1 MAHRRR
7 DDGRAG
13 RSTGRTGARPGGG
26 RSPPDTET
34 ADATTR
40 RRLLV
45 VTRGTLAASTLPGLA
60 TAGHSN
66 HYVIGAQTSHWAG
79 EEPSDIA
86 GEENPTLS
94 MTVGEEY
101 TVTWHNRDGNYHKL
115 LIRNEDNEVL
125 ARSPGNNE
133 QGGTE
138 AVTFVVTE
146 EMDNYQ
152 CEPHFSMN
160 GDIDTQGSSSST
172 PTASSE
178 PTESSTSTETAT
190 EPSSTSTESRTPS
203 RTETRTA
210 SDSSTPDG
218 TETPADSATESPT
231 SSGTDTA
238 TPTDEQG
245 DGGEPAQTVDDADT
259 ETEGIEGDTDD
270 QAVFGTASL
279 VAGAGLVGYL
289 RRRFGDDD

>member
-1 MAHRRR
+1 MADRRR
-7 DDGRAG
+7 DDDRAG
-13 RSTGRTGARPGGG
+13 RSAGRPGARPDGG
-26 RSPPDTET
+26 RSPPGTET
-34 ADATTR
+34 AGSTTR
-40 RRLLV
+40 RRLLA
-45 VTRGTLAASTLPGLA
+45 VTGGALAASTLPGLA
-60 TAGHSN
+60 TAGHGN
-66 HYVIGAQTSHWAG
+66 HYVIGAETSHWAG

-86 GEENPTLS
+86 GEENPTLP

-160 GDIDTQGSSSST
+160 GDIDTQASSSST

-178 PTESSTSTETAT
+178 PTESSTPAETAT
-190 EPSSTSTESRTPS
+190 ETQTTSRTG
-203 RTETRTA
+203 TRTS
-210 SDSSTPDG
+210 SDPSTPGG
-218 TETPADSATESPT
+218 TETPADTATESSPGSET
-231 SSGTDTA
+231 EAA
-238 TPTDEQG
+238 TPTDAQG
-245 DGGEPAQTVDDADT
+245 DGGEPVQTADDAGT
-259 ETEGIEGDTDD
+259 ETEEIADETDD

-279 VAGAGLVGYL
+279 VAGAGVVGYL
-289 RRRFGDDD
+289 RRRFGDAD